1 MYIIQLPKVSSGLQD
16 WEHNLDWTIYKCTWV
31 KICCRTKTEFILT
44 QHSFMFELVLTSTSL
59 DKGRYVN
66 LGDKKGHEG
75 TVL

>member
-1 MYIIQLPKVSSGLQD
+1 
-16 WEHNLDWTIYKCTWV
+16 
-31 KICCRTKTEFILT
+31 
-44 QHSFMFELVLTSTSL
+44 MFELVLTSTSL